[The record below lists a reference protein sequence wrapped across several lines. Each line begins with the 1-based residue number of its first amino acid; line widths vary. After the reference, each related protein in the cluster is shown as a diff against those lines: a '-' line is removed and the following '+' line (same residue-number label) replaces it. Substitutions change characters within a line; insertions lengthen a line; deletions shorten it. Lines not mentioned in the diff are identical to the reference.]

1 MTTPRHIAAVD
12 LGGSLARTAV
22 ASEDGDLL
30 ARRAEPVD
38 PKAPPEKV
46 VQDILESLESLLAE
60 VGGRG
65 PPLALGI
72 GLPGLVIP
80 QEGKVIAPVNLP
92 AWQPAVAVADLVR
105 RRWPVPVA
113 VENDAN
119 MAALGEGWRGA
130 ARGMKT
136 FVFVALGTGVGG
148 GVIVDGR
155 LQRGARGFGGEV
167 CYSCLGREHLDVD
180 YSPAGCLE
188 RLAGGPAI
196 ARRGSEAL
204 GRPLSSEQV
213 FDLAR
218 QGDAAAQR
226 VVRETAEY
234 LAIAFT
240 NMAALLDPEAIVV
253 GGGIARQ
260 GELLLAPVRELV
272 HRHVPTKVPILAS
285 TLGEDAQLY
294 GAVRSALDL
303 LYSSA
308 SEAKPWEGE
317 G

>member
-1 MTTPRHIAAVD
+1 MTTPRHVAAVD
-12 LGGSLARTAV
+12 LGGSLVRTAI
-22 ASEDGDLL
+22 ASEGGDLL

-38 PKAPPEKV
+38 QEAPAEKV
-46 VQDILESLESLLAE
+46 VEGILDSLESLLAE

-72 GLPGLVIP
+72 GVPGLVVP
-80 QEGKVIAPVNLP
+80 HEGKVIAAVNLP
-92 AWQPAVAVADLVR
+92 AWQTVSLAELVR
-105 RRWPVPVA
+105 RRWPIPVA

-119 MAALGEGWRGA
+119 MAALGEGWRGVA
-130 ARGMKT
+130 QGMKT

-148 GVIVDGR
+148 GVIVDGQ

-167 CYSCLGREHLDVD
+167 CYSCLGREHLEVD
-180 YSPAGCLE
+180 YAPAGCLE
-188 RLAGGPAI
+188 RLVGGPAI

-204 GRPLSSEQV
+204 GRPVSSEQV
-213 FDLAR
+213 FELAR
-218 QGDAAAQR
+218 QGDAAAR
-226 VVRETAEY
+226 GVVRETAEY
-234 LAIAFT
+234 LAVAFT

-272 HRHVPTKVPILAS
+272 HRHVPTKVPILMSA
-285 TLGEDAQLY
+285 LGEDAQLY

-303 LYSSA
+303 LYSGA
-308 SEAKPWEGE
+308 TKANPAEAER
-317 G
+317 